1 MFLSNKLEALDTYQ
15 SDCQHFVFSK
25 KGSFDYLTDR
35 FELYTDQETRIF
47 NHIDGAIPITK
58 RIENTILRDNKTKIH
73 LIQLLPE
80 NSENYWTKINDKRYA
95 ILVALTLWMKTKDVY
110 IKNKTKFIKG
120 KKHVTQ
126 IRSSKTTII
135 RDE

>member
-1 MFLSNKLEALDTYQ
+1 MLLSNKLEALDTYQ

-35 FELYTDQETRIF
+35 FELYTDKEKRIF

-58 RIENTILRDNKTKIH
+58 RMGTSLLKDNKTKIH

-80 NSENYWTKINDKRYA
+80 NSEDYWTKINNKRYA
-95 ILVALTLWMKTKDVY
+95 LLVALTLWMKAKP
-110 IKNKTKFIKG
+110 KLN
-120 KKHVTQ
+120 
-126 IRSSKTTII
+126 
-135 RDE
+135 

>member
-35 FELYTDQETRIF
+35 FELYTDQKKRIF
-47 NHIDGAIPITK
+47 NHVDGIIPITK
-58 RIENTILRDNKTKIH
+58 RIGNIVSRDNKTKIH

-80 NSENYWTKINDKRYA
+80 NSENYWTKINDKQYA
-95 ILVALTLWMKTKDVY
+95 LLVALTL
-110 IKNKTKFIKG
+110 
-120 KKHVTQ
+120 
-126 IRSSKTTII
+126 
-135 RDE
+135 

>member
-15 SDCQHFVFSK
+15 SDCQHFVVSK

-35 FELYTDQETRIF
+35 FELYTDQEKIIF

-58 RIENTILRDNKTKIH
+58 RIGSIILKDNKTKIH
-73 LIQLLPE
+73 LIQLLPK

-95 ILVALTLWMKTKDVY
+95 LLVALTLWMKTKP
-110 IKNKTKFIKG
+110 N
-120 KKHVTQ
+120 
-126 IRSSKTTII
+126 
-135 RDE
+135 

>member
-1 MFLSNKLEALDTYQ
+1 MLLSNKLQHLETYQ
-15 SDCQHFVFSK
+15 SDCHEFTVLR
-25 KGSFDYLTDR
+25 KGITDYLTDK
-35 FELYTDQETRIF
+35 FELYTDQEKRIF

-58 RIENTILRDNKTKIH
+58 RIGSIILRDNKTIIH

-80 NSENYWTKINDKRYA
+80 NSENYWTKINNKRYA
-95 ILVALTLWMKTKDVY
+95 LLVALTLWMKTKDVY

-126 IRSSKTTII
+126 IRCSKTK
-135 RDE
+135 D